1 MTYLQ
6 KYTKWFNIGFTVHP
20 YDGSSSTSGES
31 LGRRSNELIGNRNA
45 YLHSATSGVLDMHVQ
60 IKKTNGRG
68 KEGLRHQRM
77 TSMQCLWPPPL
88 RHKSNHKLING
99 ASFSV
104 LIRSSLQKTTR
115 PAIEHRC
122 YATGRD
128 GWLQLEYIRRH
139 SSTQKGQA
147 INKMVR
153 N

>member
-77 TSMQCLWPPPL
+77 PSVQCLLPPPL
-88 RHKSNHKLING
+88 RHKSNHKLRNG
-99 ASFSV
+99 VSFSV
-104 LIRSSLQKTTR
+104 QLRNSLQKQR
-115 PAIEHRC
+115 ALLLS
-122 YATGRD
+122 TGVMQLA
-128 GWLQLEYIRRH
+128 GLVACNWNTCVGTHLQ
-139 SSTQKGQA
+139 SKVGP
-147 INKMVR
+147 
-153 N
+153 